1 MADSAAKVAR
11 NGGTALARACRFERR
26 VMAYDDTLTDR
37 FCACLHRG
45 PALSLPPNPLPKEER
60 MKLKGAVIPDEIVRR
75 VVQRRGSE
83 HCFAA
88 RDPARTALVVID
100 LQHAFMNDAVG
111 HAVVPAARDIVPAV
125 NRLADAVR
133 RSGGGVFWVQM
144 THDDRCLA
152 DWSVAFEISTPAM
165 REKRIAALS
174 EGGLGHQLW
183 PDLDVRPEDEIVK
196 KYRYS
201 GFLPGTSD
209 LADRLRA
216 RGFDT
221 VLITGTVTNVC
232 CESSARDANMMNFRT
247 VMVSDG
253 NAALTQAEHEASLT
267 AFYATFGDVMDTD
280 MIIAALDRGGAVKA
294 A

>member
-1 MADSAAKVAR
+1 
-11 NGGTALARACRFERR
+11 
-26 VMAYDDTLTDR
+26 
-37 FCACLHRG
+37 
-45 PALSLPPNPLPKEER
+45 
-60 MKLKGAVIPDEIVRR
+60 MKLNGTTIPDFVVER
-75 VVQRRGSE
+75 VITRRGAE
-83 HCFAA
+83 HCFANLN
-88 RDPARTALVVID
+88 PARTALVVID

-125 NRLADAVR
+125 NRLAAAVR

-144 THDDRCLA
+144 THDEACLD
-152 DWSVAFEISTPAM
+152 DWSVAFEIATPAM
-165 REKRIAALS
+165 RDRRIAALS

-183 PDLDVRPEDEIVK
+183 PDLDVKPEDEIVK

-247 VMVSDG
+247 IMVGDG
-253 NAALTQAEHEASLT
+253 SAALSEAEHNPSLT
-267 AFYATFGDVMDTD
+267 AFYNTFCDVMDTD
-280 MIIAALDRGGAVKA
+280 MLIAMLDRAAAVKA